1 MDRAQG
7 GRSSELPVLLSA
19 EQSGCGYNR
28 RLFYG
33 CFLVI
38 EAHGGTWFR
47 TPCPN
52 CRAKPFKVLSVSG
65 SAPTPQ
71 KGPFRGCDLRSAFWR
86 PVGSDSQAGTSFLGP
101 TRHKPAPATR
111 GSEGRWF
118 NSRPLSRNGQ
128 RLLVT
133 SWHNDGD
140 RRQHGGM
147 VTAPWPRRRPQTI
160 CDSPSDSAI
169 HLRIL
174 FPGIHGMGQ
183 NFNACEMIG
192 CCRRWYGALGR
203 VHPVRLASRR
213 LGGGQRQH
221 LRQHRQTA
229 GWRPNLADPVHPCVE

>member
-1 MDRAQG
+1 
-7 GRSSELPVLLSA
+7 
-19 EQSGCGYNR
+19 
-28 RLFYG
+28 
-33 CFLVI
+33 VI

-174 FPGIHGMGQ
+174 RFTFGFCDSPSDSVSGHPWHGPKFQRLRNDWMLSSVVRGAGACAPSPSGIQTSGRGAEATLEATPTDRWM
-183 NFNACEMIG
+183 APEPRRPSASL
-192 CCRRWYGALGR
+192 CR
-203 VHPVRLASRR
+203 
-213 LGGGQRQH
+213 
-221 LRQHRQTA
+221 
-229 GWRPNLADPVHPCVE
+229 VE